1 MLSRTFVRSDLNWLY
16 NKRTMKFYYGL
27 SGNEREDDLCSFVVK
42 NNEKINQASL
52 AYVKFYVVKS
62 LNFDLVD

>member
-1 MLSRTFVRSDLNWLY
+1 
-16 NKRTMKFYYGL
+16 MKFYGL
-27 SGNEREDDLCSFVVK
+27 RGNGREDDLCSLVVK